1 MWPCRVSEVVRFNS
15 ITCQQKWP
23 HPRNRG
29 TRYMSLCQLP
39 VPHHSC
45 AQTVTAATGKKPQ
58 TSWVFLKKSCESET
72 VWWFSPSCDCWR
84 SEWGRKNSGLVGLFT
99 AGAGLFLT
107 LLLPFGVFPTSLLP
121 GCFVHPEYYVFALL
135 YYNILCH
142 VWLIYLGSLLF
153 SKRKQ
158 RICWPIGRVR
168 YWGGNERRGRSV

>member
-84 SEWGRKNSGLVGLFT
+84 SEWGRKNSGLGGSGRVASGYAAAPIKGPKGT
-99 AGAGLFLT
+99 AEAFYKRQHDL
-107 LLLPFGVFPTSLLP
+107 
-121 GCFVHPEYYVFALL
+121 
-135 YYNILCH
+135 ILCTELKTNL
-142 VWLIYLGSLLF
+142 VFQRVLQIRKPAVGCYIYRAWLVF
-153 SKRKQ
+153 SHR
-158 RICWPIGRVR
+158 
-168 YWGGNERRGRSV
+168 NTS